1 MRIVSLGLTVGLLAT
16 SLGFGCRNS
25 ADVSNES
32 ESVIIEALKLEA
44 PSTIAPATTLTVL
57 LTLNPVGCTSF
68 DRIAVQRAATE
79 IRVTAFGIHYLGAL
93 PCAFPL
99 PFVKTVEIAAP
110 FPANFTVVAVQ
121 PAGVDPLTASE
132 AVR

>member
-1 MRIVSLGLTVGLLAT
+1 MKSSLSNSFCIVLLGGSLLAC
-16 SLGFGCRNS
+16 SNS
-25 ADVSNES
+25 TDISNES
-32 ESVIIEALKLEA
+32 ESVIIQVVKLEA

-57 LTLNPVGCTSF
+57 LTLDPGGCTSF
-68 DRIAVQRAATE
+68 DRIAVQRAASE
-79 IRVTAFGIHYLGAL
+79 IRLTAFGIHLGGAL

-121 PAGVDPLTASE
+121 PAGVDPLSTSV